1 MFLNVA
7 YGKEANRIVGVSDDL
22 LNIELTCAFSLHF
35 IILIDPYV
43 EEGRANALLIHF
55 LSTLLNIPNISCSLM
70 YKDSKLA
77 MKIED
82 IDYEDVFVKLQ
93 TVMLK

>member
-1 MFLNVA
+1 MGRKQIGLSVFQMICSILNFPVPFWL
-7 YGKEANRIVGVSDDL
+7 RSVMCV
-22 LNIELTCAFSLHF
+22 
-35 IILIDPYV
+35 DPYV

>member
-1 MFLNVA
+1 
-7 YGKEANRIVGVSDDL
+7 
-22 LNIELTCAFSLHF
+22 
-35 IILIDPYV
+35 
-43 EEGRANALLIHF
+43 
-55 LSTLLNIPNISCSLM
+55 M

-82 IDYEDVFVKLQ
+82 IDYEDLFVKLQ